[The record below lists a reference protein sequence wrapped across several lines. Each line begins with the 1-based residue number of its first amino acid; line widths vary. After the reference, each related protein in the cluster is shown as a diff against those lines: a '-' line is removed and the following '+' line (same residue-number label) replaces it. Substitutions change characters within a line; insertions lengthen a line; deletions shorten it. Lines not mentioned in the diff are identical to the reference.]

1 MKELAVL
8 WTVVLWTWYSA
19 MEQEEL
25 GLLLLTLGDL
35 CGVSTLLQRVDIDQ
49 IMHELD
55 TSSLCLFQAKLT
67 ESL

>member
-1 MKELAVL
+1 
-8 WTVVLWTWYSA
+8 

-35 CGVSTLLQRVDIDQ
+35 CGVFTLLQRVDIDQ

-67 ESL
+67 VSL